1 MGYDKNN
8 LYLATDQFCNAGYLG
23 ALLIAVSKS
32 QLAQEVASPNAV
44 SFGPV
49 SLGGDPIVTLQ
60 PAISAGIGTEY
71 LLNSFPF
78 DQFGNNN
85 SIANTLGLW
94 QVLGGQHV
102 TTGGTVVLTGEIISS
117 ETSAF
122 PMPAAST
129 GTGATTTVTV
139 KGIPIPVLSEQF
151 LNPDDSRMQQVQVV
165 NDYGQLEMWASLSSA
180 VTITGDPSARDGVA
194 WFKIDVKAKRVAQQG
209 YVASAGQYM
218 LYPAILHTV
227 EGSTT
232 MVFTITSPKLNPS
245 SAYTVM
251 KSGATSFG
259 GIAIAALGAG
269 PHLSFAFPLSGRSRW
284 GDYSAATLD
293 PSGHNIWQATEYIP
307 PMANQ
312 DPLDNW
318 RLLTVDEHLFLC
330 YTYM

>member
-49 SLGGDPIVTLQ
+49 SLGGDPIV
-60 PAISAGIGTEY
+60 
-71 LLNSFPF
+71 
-78 DQFGNNN
+78 
-85 SIANTLGLW
+85 
-94 QVLGGQHV
+94 
-102 TTGGTVVLTGEIISS
+102 IISS

-269 PHLSFAFPLSGRSRW
+269 PHLSFAFPLSGRSA
-284 GDYSAATLD
+284 GATTRQQHLTRVAIT
-293 PSGHNIWQATEYIP
+293 SGRRRNTFRPWLIRIP
-307 PMANQ
+307 
-312 DPLDNW
+312 LI
-318 RLLTVDEHLFLC
+318 TGGC
-330 YTYM
+330 